1 MVTTWPPVE
10 WEERPWHQADPDA
23 SRRAQLRASGPYLA
37 SVPARIADHD
47 LPALDAATVVAAE
60 DAVAALARFDAE
72 HGGVAA
78 PFATILLRSESA
90 SSSEIEHLTAG
101 PKAIAL
107 AELGLPSGQNAG
119 LVVANRRAMEAAI
132 ALAGEL
138 DENAVLAMQE
148 ALLGDSR
155 PDYTGRWRATQ
166 VWIGSGFANSPHGA
180 FFVPPHHERV
190 PALMSDLVA
199 FARRIDLPALP
210 QVAVAHAQFET
221 VHPFPDGN
229 GRTGRALVHAMLR
242 RLGITRSVTVP
253 VSAGLL
259 GDTRGYFDALTAY
272 REGEITPIVVAF
284 LHAVQ
289 AAIEN
294 GRQLVH
300 DVLAF
305 REAAYQQTSARRG
318 SAGWRL
324 VDLLTQQPVITAGA
338 AAAELGVT
346 PQNMQSGID
355 RLVGDGILTQTGGDR
370 RYRVYQAGAM
380 LTALDAF
387 ARRARRER
395 HTGR

>member
-1 MVTTWPPVE
+1 MVATWPSVG
-10 WEERPWHQADPDA
+10 WEERPWRHPDPNA
-23 SRRAQLRASGPYLA
+23 SRRAQLRASGPYRA
-37 SVPARIADHD
+37 AVPARIADRE
-47 LPALDAATVVAAE
+47 LPALDAATLVAAE
-60 DAVAALARFDAE
+60 DAVAALARFDGE

-78 PFATILLRSESA
+78 PFASILLRSESA
-90 SSSEIEHLTAG
+90 SSSEIEQLTAG

-107 AELGLPSGQNAG
+107 AELGLRSGQNAG
-119 LVVANRRAMEAAI
+119 LIVANRRAMEAAI
-132 ALAGEL
+132 ALAGEF
-138 DENAVLAMQE
+138 DEDAILATQE
-148 ALLGDSR
+148 ALLGESR
-155 PDYTGRWRATQ
+155 PDLTGRWRSTQ

-190 PALMSDLVA
+190 PALMSDLVV
-199 FARRIDLPALP
+199 FARRVDLPALP

-242 RLGITRSVTVP
+242 RFGITRSVTVP

-259 GDTRGYFDALTAY
+259 GDVRGYFDALTAY

-284 LHAVQ
+284 LHAVE

-294 GRQLVH
+294 GRQVVH
-300 DVLAF
+300 DVLVF
-305 REAAYQQTSARRG
+305 REDAYQRTSARRG

-324 VDLLTQQPVITAGA
+324 VDVLTQQPVITAQA

-346 PQNMQSGID
+346 PQNAQAGID
-355 RLVGDGILTQTGGDR
+355 RLVGDGILSQAGGGQ
-370 RYRVYQAGAM
+370 RYRIYQAEAM
-380 LTALDAF
+380 LAALDAF

-395 HTGR
+395 HPGR